1 MDAGRLGTVTGV
13 SASSEAASPTH
24 TSGSSTDGTTVP
36 ATASGTPT
44 PTPGTPTP
52 GTAVPATATPGPADS
67 AARPLVGGAA
77 LGRVGIWSGQFDFS
91 PADVVREAV
100 AELDELGY
108 PTIWTGEV
116 KGREVL
122 VTAGLMLAATSRIT
136 VATGIAQILARNP
149 LTMAAGQ
156 LALAEAHPGRFLLG
170 LGVSHAELMQ
180 IRGAAYTKPLGQMA
194 AYLDEMDRMATEQYR
209 AVPPEGTPIR
219 VLAALGPKML
229 ELARDRADG
238 AHTYFVPPEHTATA
252 RKALGSGKLLVPEQ
266 AFVLDTDA
274 ERARELARRHT
285 GSYLRLPN
293 YTNNLRRYGYGDEDF
308 ANAGSDRLVDMIVP
322 HGDPEVLARRVA
334 EHLDAGAD
342 QVAVQVLDYDRRGL
356 PRRQWREL
364 APALLAL

>member
-1 MDAGRLGTVTGV
+1 V
-13 SASSEAASPTH
+13 SASQESARPTSP
-24 TSGSSTDGTTVP
+24 
-36 ATASGTPT
+36 
-44 PTPGTPTP
+44 
-52 GTAVPATATPGPADS
+52 AVP
-67 AARPLVGGAA
+67 AARPLVDGAA

-91 PADVVREAV
+91 PASVVREAV

-108 PTIWTGEV
+108 PTVWTGEV

-122 VTAGLMLAATSRIT
+122 VTAGLMLAASSRIT

-180 IRGAAYTKPLGQMA
+180 IRGVPYTRPLGQMS
-194 AYLDEMDRMATEQYR
+194 AYLDEMDRMAAEQYR
-209 AVPPEGTPIR
+209 AVPPAASRLGGTAGSPPR

-238 AHTYFVPPEHTATA
+238 AHTYFVPPEHTAAA
-252 RKALGSGKLLVPEQ
+252 RKTLGSGKLLVPEQ
-266 AFVLDTDA
+266 AFVLDTDT

-293 YTNNLRRYGYGDEDF
+293 YTNNLRRYGYTDEDF
-308 ANAGSDRLVDMIVP
+308 ANAGSDRLVDLIVP
-322 HGDPEVLARRVA
+322 HGGPEVLAARVA

-342 QVAVQVLDYDRRGL
+342 QVAIQVLDYDRRGL
-356 PRRQWREL
+356 PRAQWREL
-364 APALLAL
+364 APALFS

>member
-1 MDAGRLGTVTGV
+1 V
-13 SASSEAASPTH
+13 SASEEAAL
-24 TSGSSTDGTTVP
+24 P
-36 ATASGTPT
+36 A
-44 PTPGTPTP
+44 
-52 GTAVPATATPGPADS
+52 V
-67 AARPLVGGAA
+67 RPLVDGAA
-77 LGRVGIWSGQFDFS
+77 LGRVGVWSGQFDFS
-91 PADVVREAV
+91 PAAVVREAV

-108 PTIWTGEV
+108 PTLWTGEV

-122 VTAGLMLAATSRIT
+122 ATAGLMLAATARLT

-156 LALAEAHPGRFLLG
+156 LTLAEAFPGRFLLG

-180 IRGAAYTKPLGQMA
+180 IRGVPYTKPIGQMA
-194 AYLDEMDRMATEQYR
+194 AYLDEMDRMAAEQYR
-209 AVPPEGTPIR
+209 AVPPRAVPTAAGSAGAAAAGDPTPLR
-219 VLAALGPKML
+219 VLAALGPRML

-238 AHTYFVPPEHTATA
+238 AHTYFVPPEHTAAA
-252 RKALGSGKLLVPEQ
+252 RKALGAGKLLVPEQ
-266 AFVLDTDA
+266 AFVLDTDT

-293 YTNNLRRYGYGDEDF
+293 YTNNLRRHGYTDDDF

-322 HGDPEVLARRVA
+322 HGGPEVLAARVA

-342 QVAVQVLDYDRRGL
+342 QVAIQVLDYDRRGL